1 MSISRPQDLSKWEHL
16 NDIQP
21 PEIGGEEVTLLI
33 GANVPEAH
41 IHEEARVGGAGEP
54 FAVCTLLGWAIM
66 GPPNGNIRSQSDKV
80 NVKFLK
86 YGSEMLDQQT
96 SQFLGWENIDLI
108 SSSRKGMSVQDQEAL
123 SKLNS
128 SVVLVDGHYEVGML

>member
-1 MSISRPQDLSKWEHL
+1 
-16 NDIQP
+16 
-21 PEIGGEEVTLLI
+21 
-33 GANVPEAH
+33 
-41 IHEEARVGGAGEP
+41 
-54 FAVCTLLGWAIM
+54 M

-108 SSSRKGMSVQDQEAL
+108 SSSRKGKSVQDQEAL

-128 SVVLVDGHYEVGML
+128 SVVLVDGHYEVGMLWKHDNLWLPNNRMTAVAKLCSLKRWLYTDDQLCCKYRNFMDELLTKGYARKLTEDETAA